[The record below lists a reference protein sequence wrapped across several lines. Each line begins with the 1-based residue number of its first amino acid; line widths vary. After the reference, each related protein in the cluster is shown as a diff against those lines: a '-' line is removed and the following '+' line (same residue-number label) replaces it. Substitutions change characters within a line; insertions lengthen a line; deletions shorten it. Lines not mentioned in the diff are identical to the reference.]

1 MYCVNVQMSLVVLL
15 FDDYVSFTLYICVFS
30 IVSHVCI
37 KRDYWII

>member
-15 FDDYVSFTLYICVFS
+15 FDDYVSFTYNRVFS